1 MSEETTP
8 QETTPQETT
17 ASHKT
22 YIVQDGDTLYG
33 IIKRE
38 YGSEDPQKLQ
48 ELFDLN
54 GPIFSGKLYIQVT
67 QHFSQQTG
75 RTAEQHRMWSMVT
88 AF

>member
-1 MSEETTP
+1 MSEETTPQETTP

-54 GPIFSGKLYIQVT
+54 GITDGGNSIAPGDELILP
-67 QHFSQQTG
+67 
-75 RTAEQHRMWSMVT
+75 
-88 AF
+88 